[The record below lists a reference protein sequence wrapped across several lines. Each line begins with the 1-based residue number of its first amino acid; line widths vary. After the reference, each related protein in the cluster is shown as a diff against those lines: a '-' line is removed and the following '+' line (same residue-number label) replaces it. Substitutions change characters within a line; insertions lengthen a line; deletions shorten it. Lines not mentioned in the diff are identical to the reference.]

1 MITIDRALVAN
12 LVPYPLLIQQLEQIF
27 ISDCRCPSRTH
38 HEVSLGGT
46 AAGTLLLMP
55 AWTSRGFLGVKIAA
69 VLPGNHSRG
78 LPSVT
83 AQYLLM
89 DVTDGEWLALIDGG
103 ELTARR
109 TAATS
114 ALAAGRLA
122 RPDAERLLIVGT
134 GRLARHLARA
144 HASVRP
150 GLRVEVWGRRF
161 AAAVDIA
168 DELRREG
175 IEAVGAP
182 ELAPAVA
189 RADIISCATLSH
201 EPLIRGQWLKPGVH
215 LDLVG
220 SFTPAMREADDEAL
234 RGAIIYC
241 DTRDALHESGD
252 LAEPLEHR
260 VIEAAQIL
268 ELAAL
273 LRGELPGRTSAE
285 ERTVFKSV
293 GCALEDLAAA
303 MVAYEAHQERCRG
316 A

>member
-1 MITIDRALVAN
+1 MIIVDRDQVAS
-12 LVPYPLLIQQLEQIF
+12 LVPYPLLIQQLEHIF
-27 ISDCRCPSRTH
+27 VSDCRCPSRTH
-38 HEVSLGGT
+38 HEVSLGGA

-69 VLPGNHSRG
+69 VLPGNHSLG

-89 DVTDGEWLALIDGG
+89 DITDGEWLALIDGG

-114 ALAAGRLA
+114 ALAADRLA
-122 RPDAERLLIVGT
+122 RTDAERLLIVGT

-144 HASVRP
+144 HASVRQ
-150 GLRVEVWGRRF
+150 GLRVEIWGRRS
-161 AAAVDIA
+161 AAAADIA

-175 IEAVGAP
+175 IDAVAAR
-182 ELAPAVA
+182 ELAAAVA
-189 RADIISCATLSH
+189 CADIISCATLSH
-201 EPLIRGQWLKPGVH
+201 EPLVRGEWLKRGVH
-215 LDLVG
+215 LDLIG
-220 SFTPAMREADDEAL
+220 GFTPAMREADDEAL
-234 RGAIIYC
+234 RGATIYC
-241 DTRDALHESGD
+241 DTREALHESGD
-252 LAEPLEHR
+252 LAGPLER
-260 VIEAAQIL
+260 GVIEADQVV
-268 ELAAL
+268 ELATL
-273 LRGELPGRTSAE
+273 LREEHPGRTSVE

-303 MVAYEAHQERCRG
+303 MVAYRAHQERSRG